1 MEQCPVCG
9 NSYGIAHSC
18 PGPPA
23 AKSVVATTWPIPT
36 GFAPLHYFRQAV
48 AIARLDDDAVV
59 AASHDKHALLY
70 GATIWIIGQLLAL
83 TGSIWA
89 GGGGPARLSWFVL
102 LFTIEFLIV
111 LGALLLLAQ
120 YGICHLL
127 ARWWFGARGT
137 YVGVLRPLVLGSVVM
152 WLAVIPYIGLI
163 IAALWSIAVMM
174 IVFENVDG
182 IGRLKAFGLSAVIGL
197 FFQALMRGRFAAR

>member
-1 MEQCPVCG
+1 M
-9 NSYGIAHSC
+9 
-18 PGPPA
+18 
-23 AKSVVATTWPIPT
+23 
-36 GFAPLHYFRQAV
+36 

-89 GGGGPARLSWFVL
+89 GGGGPARLSWSVL
-102 LFTIEFLIV
+102 LFTVEFLIV

-137 YVGVLRPLVLGSVVM
+137 YVGVLRPLLLGSVVM

-182 IGRLKAFGLSAVIGL
+182 IGRLRAFGLSAVIGL
-197 FFQALMRGRFAAR
+197 FFQALVRGLFAAR

>member
-1 MEQCPVCG
+1 
-9 NSYGIAHSC
+9 
-18 PGPPA
+18 
-23 AKSVVATTWPIPT
+23 
-36 GFAPLHYFRQAV
+36 
-48 AIARLDDDAVV
+48 
-59 AASHDKHALLY
+59 
-70 GATIWIIGQLLAL
+70 
-83 TGSIWA
+83 
-89 GGGGPARLSWFVL
+89 L

-137 YVGVLRPLVLGSVVM
+137 YVGVLRPLLLGSVVM

-197 FFQALMRGRFAAR
+197 FFQALMRGLFAAR